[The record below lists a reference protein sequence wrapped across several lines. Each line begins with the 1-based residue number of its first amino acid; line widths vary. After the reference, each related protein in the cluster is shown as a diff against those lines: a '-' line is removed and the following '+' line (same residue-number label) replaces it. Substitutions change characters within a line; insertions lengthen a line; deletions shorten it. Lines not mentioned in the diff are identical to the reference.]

1 MINTTDAR
9 TEQRDSA
16 SSMSAFVIVA
26 SLFLLLISGESLGQ
40 VIRVSSRS
48 EHVGGNQTKSS
59 KMQTVELLMPERGD
73 SERSGGSSLHLPND
87 RSENIEIN
95 VKLSQGGSQSNHG
108 IEGDSQRIYIEQ
120 NSIGAVNQLSNERN
134 HDIRMMLNQIRD
146 KTNAQQRQIESQQ
159 ILIESISPNHLPNS
173 KTQLSQQNNDLK
185 TNLRSMQSQ
194 LESLQILLDGSPQ
207 QTMNS
212 TSNQSEAVDGR
223 DEMERKKREILKLE
237 STIRELQSHTCAT
250 DSSDKVSGN
259 HYSKISSTHA
269 SHSINFKDRGYT
281 VGTGRTRV
289 PGLFYISVHCSC
301 SDCHEEQNIS
311 CSNKPC

>member
-1 MINTTDAR
+1 
-9 TEQRDSA
+9 
-16 SSMSAFVIVA
+16 MSAFVIVA

-59 KMQTVELLMPERGD
+59 KMQTVELLMPERKD
-73 SERSGGSSLHLPND
+73 NERSGGNSLHLPND

-108 IEGDSQRIYIEQ
+108 VGGDSQRIFIEP
-120 NSIGAVNQLSNERN
+120 NSNGAVNQLSNERN
-134 HDIRMMLNQIRD
+134 YDIRMILNQIRD

-159 ILIESISPNHLPNS
+159 ILIESISPNQLPSS

-185 TNLRSMQSQ
+185 ANLRSMQSQ

-207 QTMNS
+207 QMMNS

-223 DEMERKKREILKLE
+223 DELERKKREILRLE

-250 DSSDKVSGN
+250 DTPDKVSG
-259 HYSKISSTHA
+259 HDFFKLHFTAHALVFHRFSWQLVKIIFLTHSTLGKLGIKCVQLVGVCRRISKSS
-269 SHSINFKDRGYT
+269 
-281 VGTGRTRV
+281 
-289 PGLFYISVHCSC
+289 
-301 SDCHEEQNIS
+301 
-311 CSNKPC
+311 